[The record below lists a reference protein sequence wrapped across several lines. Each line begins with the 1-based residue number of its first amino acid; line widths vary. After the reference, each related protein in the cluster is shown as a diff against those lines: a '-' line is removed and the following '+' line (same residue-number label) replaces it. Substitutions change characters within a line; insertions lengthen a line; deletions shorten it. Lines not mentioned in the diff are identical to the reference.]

1 MLDSLAWAGMGWEGC
16 VVEDRTAK
24 GDSLGGRI
32 IINGRVVTAE
42 FFCVR
47 PKNMIIIFIVKNMI
61 FLIFNYLCINLFV
74 EYKIN

>member
-1 MLDSLAWAGMGWEGC
+1 MGWEGC

-61 FLIFNYLCINLFV
+61 F
-74 EYKIN
+74 